1 MLVLGALL
9 VWAAYRRPPGVTL
22 ERERPP
28 SGFEGG
34 RVPLTVRLRVRSAL
48 PARVVIEDPTP
59 RTVVPDTAPTVA
71 LTVFGEAEA
80 EVRASLTLNRR
91 GVHVW
96 PGATLHWADPLGLFW
111 RRVTLPE
118 LPPPLEVYPGTH
130 GLRLPELLRP
140 LLSEGSLS
148 RTLGL
153 DDPLS
158 LRGVREYVAGDAP
171 GRVHWRLS
179 AHSGTLTVREP
190 ERTASSSLCVYLDLS
205 HGGEVFVESAVR
217 LAASLLRE
225 AGDLGLPVSVA
236 SRAGATPAGRS
247 PEHLRAALLALARLA
262 PQVGEVPLIPPV
274 RAGANLFVLTSRAG
288 AALVAQAM
296 RARAQASRVIIVA
309 LPEGFYLEPGESP
322 RRQWVSA
329 PDTVRDLE
337 RQAAA
342 LAGAG
347 VLVYVLRGDQSVLR
361 LG

>member
-1 MLVLGALL
+1 MVLLAALAL
-9 VWAAYRRPPGVTL
+9 WAAYRRPPEVTL
-22 ERERPP
+22 ERERPA

-34 RVPLTVRLRVRSAL
+34 RVPLGVRVRVRSAL
-48 PARVVIEDPTP
+48 PARVVIEDPLP
-59 RTVVPDTAPTVA
+59 RTVVADAVPTAS
-71 LTVFGEAEA
+71 LTVFGVAEA
-80 EVRASLTLNRR
+80 ELRTLLTLNRR
-91 GVHVW
+91 GVHAW

-111 RRVTLPE
+111 RRVALPGR
-118 LPPPLEVYPGTH
+118 PPPLEVYPGTH

-158 LRGVREYVAGDAP
+158 LRGVREYVAGDPP

-179 AHSGTLTVREP
+179 AHSGILTVRDP
-190 ERTASSSLCVYLDLS
+190 ERTASSSLCVYLDPS
-205 HGGEVFVESAVR
+205 HGGEVFMDSAVR

-236 SRAGATPAGRS
+236 SPVGATPAGRS
-247 PEHLRAALLALARLA
+247 PEHLRAALLALARLS
-262 PQVGEVPLIPPV
+262 PQAGEPPLIPPV
-274 RAGANLFVLTSRAG
+274 RAGANLFVLTNRAG
-288 AALVAQAM
+288 AALVTQAM
-296 RARAQASRVIIVA
+296 RARAQASRVVIVA

-347 VLVYVLRGDQSVLR
+347 VLVYVLRGNQSVLR
-361 LG
+361 LA